1 MRTAAV
7 VTAIVVCMVGAGLA
21 RAEIGYGPIVMDDPT
36 VLDTTDSEF
45 RLDIIYRSLGEEV
58 GGFLYGT
65 PAADVADGDDEA
77 APVTPIDADW
87 LAGIGIDYGATDRL
101 EVGAWLP
108 FVRTENG
115 NSSSGLGDLVLKAKV
130 GLLDGTRNGIV
141 LSGAVNATIDT
152 GDEDI
157 VGAENETE
165 VLATFLLSKK
175 LAVWN
180 LYLNFGY
187 LDTGVDNGDGI
198 AYGIAA
204 EIPGENMDLVFEL
217 TGSDVS
223 VGEDDPSAI
232 YAGFR
237 KESGEK
243 EDFALTVGSGLS
255 DASPD
260 LIVQL
265 VYRYAF

>member
-1 MRTAAV
+1 M
-7 VTAIVVCMVGAGLA
+7 VVCMVGAGIA

-36 VLDTTDSEF
+36 VLDVTDSEF

-58 GGFLYGT
+58 GSSLYGT
-65 PAADVADGDDEA
+65 PVADADADEDA
-77 APVTPIDADW
+77 AAVTPVDTDW
-87 LAGIGIDYGATDRL
+87 VAAIGMDYGATDRL
-101 EVGAWLP
+101 EVGIWIP

-115 NSSSGLGDLVLKAKV
+115 SSASGLGDLMLKAKV
-130 GLLDGTRNGIV
+130 GLLDGTKNGIV
-141 LSGAVNATIDT
+141 LTGAVNVTVDT

-157 VGAENETE
+157 VGAENESE

-223 VGEDDPSAI
+223 VGEDSPSAI

-237 KESGEK
+237 KEASEK
-243 EDFALTVGSGLS
+243 EDFALTVGSGLT